1 MRQIERK
8 ILAKE
13 REARS
18 CERDGG
24 KIGKI
29 SRPMSRLVS
38 FTGGDWHS
46 RGIWELHGFCAKPV
60 DLITSAFQLTS
71 QAWVCKFFKPCSA
84 WDFFWNNISSHI
96 LSSFAFGLYCNWWWS
111 MRLAITCEFC
121 WGWSSSRSWYEPAPL
136 RSRSPS
142 QVSKTWSGWHQESL
156 GLDQDDQ
163 DHLDLDLDLTRITL
177 PRRRDFL
184 RSFPERGSVQWT
196 AMSCTL
202 DKEQLKIKHI

>member
-24 KIGKI
+24 KILGGKI

-71 QAWVCKFFKPCSA
+71 QAWVWKFYKPCS
-84 WDFFWNNISSHI
+84 FFWNNISSHI

-163 DHLDLDLDLTRITL
+163 DHFAEAKRLLEILSRARFRPMNGDVLHVGQRTTENRTYLD
-177 PRRRDFL
+177 
-184 RSFPERGSVQWT
+184 
-196 AMSCTL
+196 
-202 DKEQLKIKHI
+202 

>member
-1 MRQIERK
+1 
-8 ILAKE
+8 
-13 REARS
+13 
-18 CERDGG
+18 
-24 KIGKI
+24 
-29 SRPMSRLVS
+29 MSRLVS

-46 RGIWELHGFCAKPV
+46 GEIWELHGFCAKPV

-156 GLDQDDQ
+156 GLGLDQDDQ
-163 DHLDLDLDLTRITL
+163 DHFAEAKRLLEILSRARFRPMNGDVLHVGQRTTENKTYLD
-177 PRRRDFL
+177 
-184 RSFPERGSVQWT
+184 
-196 AMSCTL
+196 
-202 DKEQLKIKHI
+202 